1 MAKNGNSKKK
11 ADRYAALIASCDTG
25 DSMVTQRTRH
35 MKIQGFSGSGKST
48 FALQFFSHHAKGL
61 KPEEALMCI
70 IDCDLEG
77 QADLVARDD
86 IVTESLRP
94 RILRKVCRT
103 PDEVNDISMAFIDL
117 MRQHKEEHPNGVR
130 VMVMENEGAFY
141 LSCREHYATSVH
153 GMSEGELLLSRQQEA
168 ISQGKKTLPAYAEG
182 QMHAYKVINKLFYSP
197 YERLKI
203 AGEMYQFHFLATVL
217 LKTKTENYGTPN
229 ENRVVLAAG
238 RPDIT
243 DPLFDWIVEMTQQQ
257 RTKGGEIES
266 RHFASIKKSRA
277 CKPFRI
283 ENPTQ
288 ERFWMAVDKA
298 TSGGK

>member
-1 MAKNGNSKKK
+1 MQSPCMARKKK
-11 ADRYAALIASCDTG
+11 AQHYADLIASCDTG
-25 DSMVTQRTRH
+25 ESMVKNRPRH
-35 MKIQGFSGSGKST
+35 IKLQGFSGAGKST
-48 FALQFFSHHAKGL
+48 WGLTFFSHHAADVA
-61 KPEEALMCI
+61 PEAALMCI

-86 IVTESLRP
+86 IVPPNLRS

-103 PDEVNDISMAFIDL
+103 PDEVNDISLAFIDL
-117 MRQHKEEHPNGVR
+117 MRQHQEEHPDGVR
-130 VMVMENEGAFY
+130 VMVMENEGAYY
-141 LSCREHYATSVH
+141 LSCREHYAVSVH
-153 GMSEGELLLSRQQEA
+153 GKSEGELLLSRQQEA

-203 AGEMYQFHFLATVL
+203 GGEMYNYHFLSTVL

-238 RPDIT
+238 RPDMT

-257 RTKGGEIES
+257 RTVKGEVES
-266 RHFASIKKSRA
+266 RHFAHIKKSRA
-277 CKPFRI
+277 CKPFRL

-288 ERFWMAVDKA
+288 ERFWKAVDKA
-298 TSGGK
+298 SNL

>member
-1 MAKNGNSKKK
+1 MARKKK
-11 ADRYAALIASCDTG
+11 AQAYADLIASCDTG
-25 DSMVTQRTRH
+25 DDMIRNRARH
-35 MKIQGFSGSGKST
+35 IKLQGFSGAGKST
-48 FALQFFSHHAKGL
+48 WGLTFFNHHAKDL

-86 IVTESLRP
+86 IVSPNLRS

-103 PDEVNDISMAFIDL
+103 PDEVNDISLAFIDL
-117 MRQHKEEHPNGVR
+117 MRQHQEEHPDGVR
-130 VMVMENEGAFY
+130 VMVMENEGAYY
-141 LSCREHYATSVH
+141 LSCREHYAVSVH
-153 GMSEGELLLSRQQEA
+153 GKSEGELLLSRQQEA

-203 AGEMYQFHFLATVL
+203 GGEMYSYHFLSTVL

-229 ENRVVLAAG
+229 ENRIVLAAG
-238 RPDIT
+238 RPDMT

-257 RTKGGEIES
+257 RTVKGEVES
-266 RHFASIKKSRA
+266 RHFAHIKKSRA
-277 CKPFRI
+277 CKPFRL

-288 ERFWMAVDKA
+288 ERFWRAVEKA
-298 TSGGK
+298 SQ

>member
-1 MAKNGNSKKK
+1 MARSKKK
-11 ADRYAALIASCDTG
+11 AQNYADLIASCDTG
-25 DSMVTQRTRH
+25 EDMIRRRPRH
-35 MKIQGFSGSGKST
+35 MKVQGFSGSGKST
-48 FALQFFSHHAKGL
+48 FALSFFAHHAAEVG
-61 KPEEALMCI
+61 PDASLMCI

-86 IVTESLRP
+86 IVPPNLRS

-103 PDEVNDISMAFIDL
+103 PDEVNDMSLAFIDL
-117 MRQHKEEHPNGVR
+117 MRQHQEEHPEGVR

-141 LSCREHYATSVH
+141 LACREHYASSVH
-153 GMSEGELLLSRQQEA
+153 GMTEGELLLSRQQEA

-203 AGEMYQFHFLATVL
+203 GGEMFGYHFLSTVL

-229 ENRVVLAAG
+229 ESRVILAAG
-238 RPDIT
+238 RPDMT

-257 RTKGGEIES
+257 RTVKGEVES
-266 RHFASIKKSRA
+266 RHFAHIKKSRA
-277 CKPFRI
+277 CKPFRL
-283 ENPTQ
+283 ENPSQ
-288 ERFWMAVDKA
+288 ERFWKAVDKA
-298 TSGGK
+298 SQ

>member
-117 MRQHKEEHPNGVR
+117 MRQHREEHPNGVR
-130 VMVMENEGAFY
+130 VMVMGNEGAFISC
-141 LSCREHYATSVH
+141 LSITPLVH
-153 GMSEGELLLSRQQEA
+153 GMSRGTVALQTTRA
-168 ISQGKKTLPAYAEG
+168 FHRGKGAPAYAEG

-197 YERLKI
+197 LR
-203 AGEMYQFHFLATVL
+203 
-217 LKTKTENYGTPN
+217 
-229 ENRVVLAAG
+229 
-238 RPDIT
+238 D
-243 DPLFDWIVEMTQQQ
+243 
-257 RTKGGEIES
+257 
-266 RHFASIKKSRA
+266 
-277 CKPFRI
+277 
-283 ENPTQ
+283 
-288 ERFWMAVDKA
+288 
-298 TSGGK
+298 

>member
-1 MAKNGNSKKK
+1 MARSKKK
-11 ADRYAALIASCDTG
+11 AENYASLIASCDTG
-25 DSMVTQRTRH
+25 ESMIKNRTRH

-48 FALQFFSHHAKGL
+48 FALQFFSDKSSSL

-70 IDCDLEG
+70 VDCDLEG
-77 QADLVARDD
+77 QADLIARDE
-86 IVTESLRP
+86 IVPPNLRS

-103 PDEVNDISMAFIDL
+103 PDEVNDISLAFIDL
-117 MRQHKEEHPNGVR
+117 MRQHKEEHPDGVR
-130 VMVMENEGAFY
+130 VMVMENEGAYY
-141 LSCREHYATSVH
+141 LACREHYSTSVH

-168 ISQGKKTLPAYAEG
+168 MSQGKKTLPAYAEG

-203 AGEMYQFHFLATVL
+203 AGEIYGYHFLSTVL

-238 RPDIT
+238 RPDMT
-243 DPLFDWIVEMTQQQ
+243 DPLFDWIIEMTQQQ
-257 RTKGGEIES
+257 RTKGGSLES

-277 CKPFRI
+277 CKPFRL
-283 ENPTQ
+283 ENPSQ
-288 ERFWMAVDKA
+288 ERFWKAVDKA
-298 TSGGK
+298 TLITE

>member
-1 MAKNGNSKKK
+1 MARNAKKK
-11 ADRYAALIASCDTG
+11 AEGYAALIASCDTG
-25 DSMVTQRTRH
+25 DTMIKNRPRH
-35 MKIQGFSGSGKST
+35 IKLQGFSGAGKST
-48 FALQFFSHHAKGL
+48 WGLTFFAHEAKD
-61 KPEEALMCI
+61 KDPASVLMCI

-86 IVTESLRP
+86 IVPPALRP

-117 MRQHKEEHPNGVR
+117 MRQHQEEYPDGTR
-130 VMVMENEGAFY
+130 VMVMENEGAYY
-141 LSCREHYATSVH
+141 LSCREHYSVSVH
-153 GMSEGELLLSRQQEA
+153 GKTEGELLLSRQQEA
-168 ISQGKKTLPAYAEG
+168 LSQGKKTLPAYAEG

-203 AGEMYQFHFLATVL
+203 GGELYRYHFLSTVL

-238 RPDIT
+238 RPDMT

-257 RTKGGEIES
+257 RTVKGEVES
-266 RHFASIKKSRA
+266 RHFAHIKKSRA
-277 CKPFRI
+277 CKPFRL

-288 ERFWMAVDKA
+288 ERFWKAVEKSA
-298 TSGGK
+298 Q

>member
-1 MAKNGNSKKK
+1 MQVQCMARNAKKK
-11 ADRYAALIASCDTG
+11 AEGYAALIASCDTG
-25 DSMVTQRTRH
+25 DSMIKNRPRH
-35 MKIQGFSGSGKST
+35 IKLQGFSGAGKST
-48 FALQFFSHHAKGL
+48 WGLTFFAHEAKD
-61 KPEEALMCI
+61 KDPASVLMCI

-86 IVTESLRP
+86 IVPPALRP

-117 MRQHKEEHPNGVR
+117 MRQHQEEYPDGTR
-130 VMVMENEGAFY
+130 VMVMENEGAYY
-141 LSCREHYATSVH
+141 LSCREHYSVSVH
-153 GMSEGELLLSRQQEA
+153 GKTEGELLLSRQQEA
-168 ISQGKKTLPAYAEG
+168 LSQGKKTLPAYAEG

-203 AGEMYQFHFLATVL
+203 GGELYRYHFLSTVL

-238 RPDIT
+238 RPDMT

-257 RTKGGEIES
+257 RTVKGEVES
-266 RHFASIKKSRA
+266 RHFAHIKKSRA
-277 CKPFRI
+277 CKPFRL

-288 ERFWMAVDKA
+288 ERFWKAVEKSA
-298 TSGGK
+298 Q

>member
-1 MAKNGNSKKK
+1 MARKKK
-11 ADRYAALIASCDTG
+11 AQHYADLIASCDTG
-25 DSMVTQRTRH
+25 ESMVKNRPRH
-35 MKIQGFSGSGKST
+35 IKLQGFSGAGKST
-48 FALQFFSHHAKGL
+48 WGLTFFSHHAADVA
-61 KPEEALMCI
+61 PEAALMCI

-86 IVTESLRP
+86 IVPPNLRS

-103 PDEVNDISMAFIDL
+103 PDEVNDISLAFIDL
-117 MRQHKEEHPNGVR
+117 MRQHQEEHPDGVR
-130 VMVMENEGAFY
+130 VMVMENEGAYY
-141 LSCREHYATSVH
+141 LSCREHYAVSVH
-153 GMSEGELLLSRQQEA
+153 GKSEGELLLSRQQEA

-203 AGEMYQFHFLATVL
+203 GGEMYNYHFLSTVL

-238 RPDIT
+238 RPDMT

-257 RTKGGEIES
+257 RTVKGEVES
-266 RHFASIKKSRA
+266 RHFAHIKKSRA
-277 CKPFRI
+277 CKPFRL
-283 ENPTQ
+283 ENPSQ
-288 ERFWMAVDKA
+288 ERFWRAVEKA
-298 TSGGK
+298 SQ

>member
-1 MAKNGNSKKK
+1 MVKN
-11 ADRYAALIASCDTG
+11 RP
-25 DSMVTQRTRH
+25 RH
-35 MKIQGFSGSGKST
+35 IKLQGFSGAGKST
-48 FALQFFSHHAKGL
+48 WGLTFFSHHAADVA
-61 KPEEALMCI
+61 PEAALMCI

-86 IVTESLRP
+86 IVPPNLRS

-103 PDEVNDISMAFIDL
+103 PDEVNDISLAFIDL
-117 MRQHKEEHPNGVR
+117 MRQHQEEHPDGVR
-130 VMVMENEGAFY
+130 VMVMENEGAYY
-141 LSCREHYATSVH
+141 LSCREHYAVSVH
-153 GMSEGELLLSRQQEA
+153 GKSEGELLLSRQQEA

-203 AGEMYQFHFLATVL
+203 GGEMYNYHFLSTVL

-238 RPDIT
+238 RPDMT

-257 RTKGGEIES
+257 RTVKGEVES
-266 RHFASIKKSRA
+266 RHFAHIKKSRA
-277 CKPFRI
+277 CKPFRL

-288 ERFWMAVDKA
+288 ERFWKAVDKA
-298 TSGGK
+298 SNL